1 MLMDTREAHEE
12 HENEGAHVYLAIQL
26 STDLGALDKFSSQ
39 AGRVGVITILPT
51 TPALPCPEC
60 ECSPWKHKTGHH
72 IVLGHGERSTQTTPT
87 SPSLSWNGPELA
99 LTCRS

>member
-26 STDLGALDKFSSQ
+26 STDLRALDKFSLQ

-51 TPALPCPEC
+51 TPALLTVE
-60 ECSPWKHKTGHH
+60 
-72 IVLGHGERSTQTTPT
+72 TQDVPPY
-87 SPSLSWNGPELA
+87 SAWA
-99 LTCRS
+99 W

>member
-26 STDLGALDKFSSQ
+26 STDLRALEKFSSQ

-72 IVLGHGERSTQTTPT
+72 IVLGHGERTLYADDSNQSIT
-87 SPSLSWNGPELA
+87 ELEWLRA
-99 LTCRS
+99 GFNL